1 MSRNLLAAAL
11 ILASS
16 SALAQTWTEHVS
28 EGGFRIEFPAPPEL
42 SSSTV
47 GNNVRIFDA
56 KLEGENRAYS
66 ASAVY
71 LISLPEKLRIDLES
85 RAEGSVK
92 SISKMFIE
100 EHKYKLIE
108 ERQSTVSGSP
118 AYYMIYETN
127 DGYIGT
133 YLYTEKNGNLY
144 RVLSLGKP
152 GIEDTEVVQRF
163 FSSFVLIEKKREAPD
178 PVKQ

>member
-1 MSRNLLAAAL
+1 MSRSLLAAGLML
-11 ILASS
+11 ISS
-16 SALAQTWTEHVS
+16 SALAQTWTEHIS

-47 GNNVRIFDA
+47 GNNVRIFEA

-71 LISLPEKLRIDLES
+71 LISLSEELRIDLES
-85 RAEGSVK
+85 RAENNVK
-92 SISKMFIE
+92 IISKMFIE
-100 EHKYKLIE
+100 KNMYKLIE
-108 ERQSTVSGSP
+108 ERQSTVSGSA
-118 AYYMIYETN
+118 AYYMTYEAK

-133 YLYTEKNGNLY
+133 YLYVEKNGNLY

-152 GIEDTEVVQRF
+152 GIEDSEVVQRF
-163 FSSFVLIEKKREAPD
+163 FSSFVLIEKKREAAD
-178 PVKQ
+178 PVK